1 MSQKII
7 ATDLP
12 QGTAA
17 WTRALLAQ
25 QMPALSRTAQAISR
39 CAANPASSSAEL
51 AALVL
56 RDAGMTTKV
65 LRVASSRLHN
75 PHCLRIHTVSR
86 AVAVLGFDVVCEVAL
101 GVALL
106 DAFAG
111 KGKGTRQSVME
122 AAQSLQ
128 AAVQARTLAEL
139 VGVEAPEEIFIAAL
153 LFSLGRLAFWSALP
167 GLSPQAANALG
178 ALQVRSSANAAE
190 TVRITLGLNLDELSD
205 ALHRELRLSPLLTS
219 ETEGRGKAVVRAGHS
234 LVAAL
239 QPDAPA
245 EALDTWMNEAGAR
258 WSIDAGALQACIEQ
272 ATQQSQALIEQLFDA
287 ELRQSLPT
295 LHWPEQPTLLAADG
309 QPTNADL
316 APRRRDPMLAL
327 EVLRELGELFAQGKP
342 DPGAA
347 LSLVMEGAQRGAGLD
362 RVVFAL
368 ISPDRQELRLRAVL
382 AKHGDR
388 LRAAFPIPMAL
399 CLRWPE
405 LLAHT
410 RALRIECN
418 EPGMQALMQ
427 RLGSQEALLA
437 PLVVEG
443 KPLGLL
449 WADRAEQGDA
459 LDAEALTMF
468 SLLAQ
473 QANLALSMAR

>member
-1 MSQKII
+1 MSQRSI

-25 QMPALSRTAQAISR
+25 QMPALSRTAQAIAR
-39 CAANPASSSAEL
+39 CAANPDSSGAEL

-65 LRVASSRLHN
+65 LRVAGSRLYN
-75 PHCLRIHTVSR
+75 PHGLRIRTISR
-86 AVAVLGFDVVCEVAL
+86 AVAVLGFDAVREVAL

-128 AAVQARTLAEL
+128 AAVQARALAEL
-139 VGVEAPEEIFIAAL
+139 AGVEEPEEIFIAAL
-153 LFSLGRLAFWSALP
+153 LYSLGRLAFWSALP
-167 GLSPQAANALG
+167 ELSPEAANALG
-178 ALQVRSSANAAE
+178 ALQVRSSAAAAE
-190 TVRITLGLNLDELSD
+190 SVRITLGLNLDELSD
-205 ALHRELRLSPLLTS
+205 SLHREMRLSPLLTG
-219 ETEGRGKAVVRAGHS
+219 EAEGRGKTVVRSGHT
-234 LVAAL
+234 LVAAMH
-239 QPDAPA
+239 A
-245 EALDTWMNEAGAR
+245 ENAAQALDAWMTEASSR
-258 WSIDAGALQACIEQ
+258 WSLEPSALQASIEH
-272 ATQQSQALIEQLFDA
+272 AAQQSETLIEQLFDA
-287 ELRQSLPT
+287 ELRQSLPA
-295 LHWPEQPTLLAADG
+295 LHWPEHATASEDEPKAGKAD
-309 QPTNADL
+309 P

-327 EVLRELGELFAQGKP
+327 EVLRELGELLAQSKP

-347 LSLVMEGAQRGAGLD
+347 LSLVMEGMQRAAGLD

-368 ISPDRQELRLRAVL
+368 ISPDRKELRLRAVL
-382 AKHGDR
+382 ATHGDT
-388 LRAAFPIPMAL
+388 LRTAFPLAMAL
-399 CLRWPE
+399 CPRWPE
-405 LLAHT
+405 QLAQA
-410 RALRIECN
+410 RAFRVARN
-418 EPGMQALMQ
+418 EAGMDAVMQ
-427 RLGSQEALLA
+427 RLGSEEALLA
-437 PLVVEG
+437 PLVIDG
-443 KPLGLL
+443 KPLGVL

-473 QANLALSMAR
+473 QANLALAMAR